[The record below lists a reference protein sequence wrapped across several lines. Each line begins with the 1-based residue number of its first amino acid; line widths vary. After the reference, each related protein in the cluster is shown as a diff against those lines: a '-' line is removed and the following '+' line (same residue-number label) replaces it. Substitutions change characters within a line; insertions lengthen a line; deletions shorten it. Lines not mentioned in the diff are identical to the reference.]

1 METQSFAY
9 DENDLVTQSRWAEV
23 RAIRDAKLSGAD
35 ALMNLAM
42 DSGLETVAI
51 AEYRQALRNIPQTYN
66 QPDDVVWPQ
75 KPLLPQA
82 SA

>member
-1 METQSFAY
+1 METLSLHY
-9 DENDLVTQSRWAEV
+9 SEIELTTETRWTEV

-35 ALMNLAM
+35 VLMNVAV
-42 DSGLETVAI
+42 DNGLDTTAI
-51 AEYRQALRNIPQTYN
+51 SQYRQALRDIPQTYN

-82 SA
+82 SV

>member
-9 DENDLVTQSRWAEV
+9 NESDQVTQTRWAEV

-35 ALMNLAM
+35 ALMNHAV
-42 DSGLETVAI
+42 DNGLDTTTI
-51 AEYRQALRNIPQTYN
+51 SQYRQALRDIPQTYN

-75 KPLLPQA
+75 KPSLPQA
-82 SA
+82 SS

>member
-1 METQSFAY
+1 MDAQSFAY
-9 DENDLVTQSRWAEV
+9 NENDLVTQSRWAEV
-23 RAIRDAKLSGAD
+23 RAIRDAKLSAAD
-35 ALMNLAM
+35 ALMNLAI
-42 DSGLETVAI
+42 DSGLETAAI